1 MDHIKD
7 DVPEDRALEAIQEEG
22 DVQVFFCKQYG
33 SHQAIN
39 FEPLSKAGRYINNLG
54 KSVSQQPIQR
64 KVVLLLSFWLA
75 IAFLEFCLTSIGA
88 MPTSNSG
95 LTQARFKAFTNTYW
109 TSSLVLCPSN
119 IEYRIANE
127 LVSTFFALGFTPN
140 GIVLLNCCI
149 RACLLRLYYS
159 YHYNAVVLLLAV
171 IQVLDAADGQL
182 ARIHGMTSK
191 FGAALDHATD
201 NLFSAMFM
209 LLTMYLLACHNGI
222 RSKAVFVIGSVFVLM
237 VILGYHYEKAIEG
250 ELEYKDCNML
260 AVMGM
265 HQALHMLYIQWVL
278 TIVACH
284 LTDWMPHQNQD

>member
-191 FGAALDHATD
+191 FGAAW
-201 NLFSAMFM
+201 SM
-209 LLTMYLLACHNGI
+209 
-222 RSKAVFVIGSVFVLM
+222 R
-237 VILGYHYEKAIEG
+237 
-250 ELEYKDCNML
+250 
-260 AVMGM
+260 
-265 HQALHMLYIQWVL
+265 
-278 TIVACH
+278 
-284 LTDWMPHQNQD
+284 